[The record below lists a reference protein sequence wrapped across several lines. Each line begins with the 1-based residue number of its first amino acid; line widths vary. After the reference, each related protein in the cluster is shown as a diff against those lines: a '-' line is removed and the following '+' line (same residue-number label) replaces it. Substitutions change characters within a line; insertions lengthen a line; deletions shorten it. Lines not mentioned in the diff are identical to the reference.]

1 MKMEKKR
8 AINLETFFTECSD
21 RTLHT
26 QPVMLF
32 SGKEYPVLFFA
43 ALLHRLRSTYQ
54 PVPKTVSYQT
64 GSFSILLAQLSTTFL
79 GRQDLLWLGDISS
92 LEDAAT
98 KKQLLALLP
107 SYQGPHALIGYV
119 HQDDLSAR
127 LSCVISLDEPLAAC
141 AQRAAITFL
150 FPHVAH
156 EVLEDLLKTVRSSSL
171 DHLVLLANYA
181 GVVGKNIRPFKQEW
195 VTTIIAPEASLF
207 TLSQYF
213 FARKTELFWPLWHSL
228 KEQYAAPFWTTYW
241 SEQLWRAHYVIKLYK
256 EQKITEAKQLSYRLP
271 FSFLQRDWK
280 TISCEELQQAHH
292 FLYEGDY
299 AFKNGGS
306 EFFLEVFY
314 ATFLAKQF

>member
-1 MKMEKKR
+1 MEKKT
-8 AINLETFFTECSD
+8 AITLEAFFTACND

-26 QPVMLF
+26 RPVLLF
-32 SGKEYPVLFFA
+32 SGKEYPVLFFS
-43 ALLHRLRSTYQ
+43 ALLHRLRVSYQ
-54 PVPKTVSYQT
+54 PVPKNVSYHT
-64 GSFSILLAQLSTTFL
+64 GSFSPLLAQLSTTFL
-79 GRQDLLWLGDISS
+79 GQRDFLWLGDISS

-119 HQDDLSAR
+119 HQDDLPAR
-127 LSCVISLDEPLAAC
+127 MPFVISLNDEPLSAS
-141 AQRAAITFL
+141 AQRMAVTFL

-156 EVLEDLLKTVRSSSL
+156 EVLEDLLKTVRTTSL

-195 VTTIIAPEASLF
+195 LTTIIAPEASLF

-213 FARKTELFWPLWHSL
+213 FARKTELFWPLWNSL

-241 SEQLWRAHYVIKLYK
+241 SEQLWRAYYVIKLYK

-280 TISCEELQQAHH
+280 NLSADELQKAHH
-292 FLYEGDY
+292 FLYKGDY
-299 AFKNGGS
+299 SFKNGGS